1 MGRKILT
8 APTSLA
14 PEALPSVAWD
24 EAGEARTARWQSE
37 RGSPPP
43 KNVIAT
49 DDRITANDAYG
60 LACQGVGMLWRSDFQ
75 NARQL
80 LTALAS
86 RVDRKAA
93 QSRAPASSEA
103 ITADTFNRVRQA
115 RSQRARTLGMLLIE
129 LDADYGIALRRAP
142 DVKAACRHACGPAT
156 GPMVISLRELLGVI
170 GAHQWFLRGIEIP
183 AAGGNIHPH
192 YGVFT
197 PTRTDYVDLVAKAP
211 WPAGT
216 GRPGLAFDVGTGTGV
231 LAAVLARRGALRVV
245 ATDNDPRAIACAT
258 ENINR
263 LGLSQRVQVAQT
275 AFFPEGRADLVIC
288 NPPWVPARPGS
299 PLERGIY
306 DENGGM
312 LQGFLSGLAAH
323 LTPEGEGWLILSDL
337 AERLGLRTR
346 EALLAQINAAGL
358 TVAAR
363 HDVRPQHP
371 RSFDAGDP
379 LHAARRAEVT
389 SLWRLKVALS

>member
-1 MGRKILT
+1 MLT
-8 APTSLA
+8 ASPVL
-14 PEALPSVAWD
+14 AWD
-24 EAGEARTARWQSE
+24 EAGETRTASWQSE
-37 RGSPPP
+37 RGTPPP

-93 QSRAPASSEA
+93 QGRSQGASGA

-142 DVKAACRHACGPAT
+142 DVKAACLHAYGPAT
-156 GPMVISLRELLGVI
+156 GPMVLSLRELLGVI
-170 GAHQWFLRGIEIP
+170 GAHQWYVRGIGIP
-183 AAGGNIHPH
+183 AAGGHIHPH

-197 PTRTDYVDLVAKAP
+197 PTRGEYIDLLARAP
-211 WPAGT
+211 WPAGPE
-216 GRPGLAFDVGTGTGV
+216 RVGLAFDIGTGTGV

-245 ATDNDPRAIACAT
+245 ATDTDPRAIACAAD
-258 ENINR
+258 NIHR
-263 LGLSQRVQVAQT
+263 LGLSKQIQVMQT
-275 AFFPEGRADLVIC
+275 AFFPEGRADLVVC

-306 DENGGM
+306 DENGSM
-312 LQGFLSGLAAH
+312 LQGFLNGLAEH

-337 AERLGLRTR
+337 AERLGLRSR
-346 EALLAQINAAGL
+346 ETLLAQFEAAGL
-358 TVAAR
+358 SVAGR
-363 HDVRPQHP
+363 HDIRPQHP

-379 LHAARRAEVT
+379 LHAARRAEMT
-389 SLWRLKVALS
+389 SLWRLRAALSSSDKVG